1 MAKAKPQVAHRRRG
15 LRELD
20 TEQWNRIFIIGGV
33 VAVILIALGVIGYG
47 WYQTQI
53 KPLGKTV
60 LRVEDA
66 KFSLGHLVRRMELE
80 RQENP
85 TFAEVDQGLL
95 QLPDIVL
102 NRLEMEGKLLV
113 AADEL
118 NITVTDEEVANTI
131 KEQGNLAEDVEAS
144 AFATEFRRQ
153 VKESG
158 LKEHEYR
165 QKLKAELLQEKV
177 NNYFIFLAPTA
188 EPQVRGRWIIS
199 DDQQKTED
207 ALERLNAGED
217 WDTVS
222 ADVSLAAGGG
232 PGGGELDWTPRGG
245 SVFLPR
251 DAQDFLFEA
260 EKGELSGIIE
270 TGNLFYIVQLLDRDD
285 ERPITDEQKPIVG
298 GREVFEWL
306 DSLNTKLDI
315 KRDFTDDDTARALDE
330 II

>member
-1 MAKAKPQVAHRRRG
+1 VH
-15 LRELD
+15 
-20 TEQWNRIFIIGGV
+20 
-33 VAVILIALGVIGYG
+33 
-47 WYQTQI
+47 
-53 KPLGKTV
+53 
-60 LRVEDA
+60 
-66 KFSLGHLVRRMELE
+66 
-80 RQENP
+80 
-85 TFAEVDQGLL
+85 
-95 QLPDIVL
+95 
-102 NRLEMEGKLLV
+102 
-113 AADEL
+113 
-118 NITVTDEEVANTI
+118 
-131 KEQGNLAEDVEAS
+131 
-144 AFATEFRRQ
+144 
-153 VKESG
+153 ESG
-158 LKEHEYR
+158 LKESEYR

-177 NNYFIFLAPTA
+177 NNYFIFLAPKV

-207 ALERLNAGED
+207 ALERLKAGED
-217 WDTVS
+217 WGTVS
-222 ADVSLAAGGG
+222 ADVSLAGGGG

-270 TGNLFYIVQLLDRDD
+270 TGSLFYIVQLLDRDD